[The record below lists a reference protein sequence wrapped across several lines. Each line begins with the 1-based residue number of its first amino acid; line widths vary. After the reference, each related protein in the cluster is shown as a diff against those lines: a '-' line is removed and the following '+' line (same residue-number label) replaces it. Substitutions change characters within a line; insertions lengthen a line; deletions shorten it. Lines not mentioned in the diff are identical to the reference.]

1 MNYRETEYWILNR
14 LPFYQSQGLK
24 AYKPGIDNIRFFVD
38 QLDLNLLDIKF
49 IHVGG
54 TNGKGSTCA
63 YLSSIIQ
70 ESGYKVGLFTSPH
83 FFDFRERIKVNNKK
97 IEKDFITKFIQKN
110 IELIEELNLSFFEL
124 SFGMS
129 LYYYFEQKV
138 DYAVVE
144 VGLGGRLD
152 ATNIIN
158 PILSV
163 ITNISYDHTEILG
176 NSLEKIASEK
186 AGIIKKNTKI
196 IIGERDKKTQNI
208 FIQKADE
215 NFSDIIFASDYE
227 TDFENS
233 EIEYQNK
240 NIRTAVQVSK
250 NLNDQNINETSIK
263 KGIMNLDS
271 NTDFYGRWTIINY
284 NPKVIF
290 DSAHNESGFSY
301 LSQQLEKLNYDRLF
315 IILSF
320 VKGKDVKKLITYLPK
335 KSLIYFTSSNT
346 ERSMNYEDIIQCV
359 KENINFDKNPMKV
372 YKEVLKQS
380 SSKDLIIITGSNYIA
395 KEIFY
400 E

>member
-24 AYKPGIDNIRFFVD
+24 AYKPGIDNIRFFVE
-38 QLDLNLLDIKF
+38 QLNLNLLEIKF

-97 IEKDFITKFIQKN
+97 IEKDFITKFIQEN

-138 DYAVVE
+138 DYAVIE

-158 PILSV
+158 PLLSV

-176 NSLEKIASEK
+176 NTLEKIAYEK

-208 FIQKADE
+208 FIQKAEE
-215 NFSDIIFASDYE
+215 NFSDVIFASDYK

-263 KGIMNLDS
+263 RGIMNLDS

-320 VKGKDVKKLITYLPK
+320 VKGKDIKKLITLLPK

-346 ERSMNYEDIIQCV
+346 ERSMNYEEIIQCV

-395 KEIFY
+395 KEIFH

>member
-1 MNYRETEYWILNR
+1 MNYRETENWILNR
-14 LPFYQSQGLK
+14 LPFYQSQGSK

-97 IEKDFITKFIQKN
+97 IEKDFITKFIQEN

-138 DYAVVE
+138 DYAVIE

-176 NSLEKIASEK
+176 NSLEKIAYEK

-215 NFSDIIFASDYE
+215 NFSDIIFASDYK

-335 KSLIYFTSSNT
+335 KSLIYFTSSNS

-395 KEIFY
+395 KEIFH

>member
-1 MNYRETEYWILNR
+1 LNYRETENWILNR

-24 AYKPGIDNIRFFVD
+24 AYKPGIDNIRFFVE
-38 QLDLNLLDIKF
+38 QLNLNLLEIKF

-97 IEKDFITKFIQKN
+97 IEKDFITKFIQEN

-138 DYAVVE
+138 DYAVIE

-158 PILSV
+158 PLLSV

-176 NSLEKIASEK
+176 NTLEKIAYEK

-208 FIQKADE
+208 FIQKAEE
-215 NFSDIIFASDYE
+215 NFSDVIFASDYK

-263 KGIMNLDS
+263 RGIMNLDS

-301 LSQQLEKLNYDRLF
+301 LSQQLKKLNYDRLF

-320 VKGKDVKKLITYLPK
+320 VKGKDIKKLITLLPK

-346 ERSMNYEDIIQCV
+346 ERSMNYEEIIQCV

-395 KEIFY
+395 KEIFH

>member
-1 MNYRETEYWILNR
+1 MNYRETENWILNR

-24 AYKPGIDNIRFFVD
+24 AYKPGIDNIRFFVE
-38 QLDLNLLDIKF
+38 QLNLNLSEIKF

-97 IEKDFITKFIQKN
+97 IEKDFIIKFIQEN

-129 LYYYFEQKV
+129 LYYFFEQKV
-138 DYAVVE
+138 DYAVIE

-158 PILSV
+158 PLLSV

-176 NSLEKIASEK
+176 NTLEKIAYEK

-208 FIQKADE
+208 FIQKAEE
-215 NFSDIIFASDYE
+215 NFSDVIFASDYK

-250 NLNDQNINETSIK
+250 NLNDQNINATSIK
-263 KGIMNLDS
+263 RGIMNLDS

-301 LSQQLEKLNYDRLF
+301 LSQQLKKLNYDRLF

-320 VKGKDVKKLITYLPK
+320 VKGKDVKKLITLLPK

-346 ERSMNYEDIIQCV
+346 ERSMNYEEITQCV

-395 KEIFY
+395 KEIFH

>member
-1 MNYRETEYWILNR
+1 MNYRETENWILNR
-14 LPFYQSQGLK
+14 LPFYQSQGSK

-97 IEKDFITKFIQKN
+97 IEKDFITKFIQEN

-138 DYAVVE
+138 DYAVIE

-176 NSLEKIASEK
+176 NSLEKIAYEK

-215 NFSDIIFASDYE
+215 NFSDIIFASDYK

>member
-1 MNYRETEYWILNR
+1 MNYRETENWILNR

-24 AYKPGIDNIRFFVD
+24 AYKPGIDNIRFFVE
-38 QLDLNLLDIKF
+38 QLNLNLLEIKF

-97 IEKDFITKFIQKN
+97 IEKDFITKFIQEN

-158 PILSV
+158 PLLSV

-176 NSLEKIASEK
+176 NTLEKIAYEK

-208 FIQKADE
+208 FIQKAEE
-215 NFSDIIFASDYE
+215 NFSDVIFASDYK

-335 KSLIYFTSSNT
+335 KSLIYFTSSNS

-395 KEIFY
+395 KEIFH

>member
-1 MNYRETEYWILNR
+1 
-14 LPFYQSQGLK
+14 
-24 AYKPGIDNIRFFVD
+24 
-38 QLDLNLLDIKF
+38 
-49 IHVGG
+49 
-54 TNGKGSTCA
+54 
-63 YLSSIIQ
+63 
-70 ESGYKVGLFTSPH
+70 
-83 FFDFRERIKVNNKK
+83 
-97 IEKDFITKFIQKN
+97 
-110 IELIEELNLSFFEL
+110 
-124 SFGMS
+124 MS

-176 NSLEKIASEK
+176 NSLEKIAYEK

-320 VKGKDVKKLITYLPK
+320 VKEK
-335 KSLIYFTSSNT
+335 TS
-346 ERSMNYEDIIQCV
+346 
-359 KENINFDKNPMKV
+359 KN
-372 YKEVLKQS
+372 
-380 SSKDLIIITGSNYIA
+380 
-395 KEIFY
+395 
-400 E
+400 

>member
-1 MNYRETEYWILNR
+1 MNYRETENWILNR
-14 LPFYQSQGLK
+14 LPFYQSQGSK

-38 QLDLNLLDIKF
+38 HLDLNLLDIKF

-97 IEKDFITKFIQKN
+97 IEKDFITKFIQEN

-138 DYAVVE
+138 DYAVIE

-176 NSLEKIASEK
+176 NSLEKIAYEK

-215 NFSDIIFASDYE
+215 NFSDIIFASDYK

-233 EIEYQNK
+233 EIKYQNK

-320 VKGKDVKKLITYLPK
+320 VKGKDIKKLITYLPK
-335 KSLIYFTSSNT
+335 KSLIYFTSSNS

-395 KEIFY
+395 KEIFH

>member
-1 MNYRETEYWILNR
+1 LNYRETEYWILNR

-38 QLDLNLLDIKF
+38 QLNLNLLDIKF

-97 IEKDFITKFIQKN
+97 IKKDFITKFIQEN

-129 LYYYFEQKV
+129 LYYYLEQKV

-395 KEIFY
+395 KEIFH

>member
-1 MNYRETEYWILNR
+1 MNYRETENWILNR

-24 AYKPGIDNIRFFVD
+24 AYKPGIDNIRFFVE
-38 QLDLNLLDIKF
+38 QLNLNLLEIKF

-97 IEKDFITKFIQKN
+97 IEKDFIIKFIQEN

-129 LYYYFEQKV
+129 LYYFFEQKV
-138 DYAVVE
+138 DYAVIE

-158 PILSV
+158 PLLSV

-176 NSLEKIASEK
+176 NTLEKIAYEK
-186 AGIIKKNTKI
+186 DGIIKKNTKI

-208 FIQKADE
+208 FIQKAEE
-215 NFSDIIFASDYE
+215 NFSDVIFASDYK

-263 KGIMNLDS
+263 RGIMNLDS

-301 LSQQLEKLNYDRLF
+301 LSQQLKKLNYDRLF

-320 VKGKDVKKLITYLPK
+320 VKGKDVKKLITLLPK

-346 ERSMNYEDIIQCV
+346 ERSMNYEEITQCV

-395 KEIFY
+395 KEIFH

>member
-1 MNYRETEYWILNR
+1 MNYRETENWILNR

-24 AYKPGIDNIRFFVD
+24 AYKPGIDNIRFFVE
-38 QLDLNLLDIKF
+38 QLNLNLLEIKF

-97 IEKDFITKFIQKN
+97 IEKDFIIKFIQEN

-129 LYYYFEQKV
+129 LYYFFEQKV
-138 DYAVVE
+138 DYAVIE

-158 PILSV
+158 PLLSV

-176 NSLEKIASEK
+176 NTLEKIAYEK

-208 FIQKADE
+208 FIQKAEE
-215 NFSDIIFASDYE
+215 NFSDVIFASDYK
-227 TDFENS
+227 TKFENS

-240 NIRTAVQVSK
+240 NIRTVVQVSK
-250 NLNDQNINETSIK
+250 NLYDQNINATSIK
-263 KGIMNLDS
+263 RGIMNLDS

-301 LSQQLEKLNYDRLF
+301 LSQQLKKLNYDRLF

-320 VKGKDVKKLITYLPK
+320 VKGKDVKKLITLLPK

-346 ERSMNYEDIIQCV
+346 ERSMNYEEITQCV

-395 KEIFY
+395 KEIFH

>member
-1 MNYRETEYWILNR
+1 MNYRETENWILNR

-24 AYKPGIDNIRFFVD
+24 AYKPGIDNIRFFVE
-38 QLDLNLLDIKF
+38 QLNLNLLEIKF

-97 IEKDFITKFIQKN
+97 IEKDFITKFIQEN

-129 LYYYFEQKV
+129 LYYFFEQKV
-138 DYAVVE
+138 DYAVIE

-158 PILSV
+158 PLLSV

-176 NSLEKIASEK
+176 NTLEKIAYEK

-208 FIQKADE
+208 FIQKAEE
-215 NFSDIIFASDYE
+215 NFSDVIFASDYK

-263 KGIMNLDS
+263 RGIMNLDS

-301 LSQQLEKLNYDRLF
+301 LSQQLKKLNYDRLF

-320 VKGKDVKKLITYLPK
+320 VKGKDVKKLITLLPK

-346 ERSMNYEDIIQCV
+346 ERSMNYEEITQCV

-395 KEIFY
+395 KEIFH

>member
-1 MNYRETEYWILNR
+1 MNYRETENWILNR

-38 QLDLNLLDIKF
+38 HLDLNLLDIKF

-97 IEKDFITKFIQKN
+97 IEKDFITKFIQEN

-138 DYAVVE
+138 DYAVIE

-176 NSLEKIASEK
+176 NSLEKIAYEK

-208 FIQKADE
+208 FIQKAEE
-215 NFSDIIFASDYE
+215 NFSDVIFASDYK

-320 VKGKDVKKLITYLPK
+320 VKGKDIKKLITYLPK
-335 KSLIYFTSSNT
+335 KSLIYFTSSNS

-395 KEIFY
+395 KEIFH

>member
-1 MNYRETEYWILNR
+1 MNYRETENWILNR

-24 AYKPGIDNIRFFVD
+24 AYKPGIDNIRFFVE
-38 QLDLNLLDIKF
+38 QLNLNLLEIKF

-97 IEKDFITKFIQKN
+97 IEKDFIIKFIQEN

-129 LYYYFEQKV
+129 LYYFFEQKV
-138 DYAVVE
+138 DYSVIE

-158 PILSV
+158 PLLSV

-176 NSLEKIASEK
+176 NTLEKIAYEK

-208 FIQKADE
+208 FIQKAEE
-215 NFSDIIFASDYE
+215 NFSDVIFASDYK

-250 NLNDQNINETSIK
+250 NLNDQNINATSIK
-263 KGIMNLDS
+263 RGIMNLDS

-301 LSQQLEKLNYDRLF
+301 LSQQLKKLNYDRLF

-320 VKGKDVKKLITYLPK
+320 VKGKDVKKLITLLPK

-346 ERSMNYEDIIQCV
+346 ERSMNYEEITQCV

-395 KEIFY
+395 KEIFH

>member
-24 AYKPGIDNIRFFVD
+24 AYKPGIDNIRFFVE
-38 QLDLNLLDIKF
+38 QLNLNLLEIKF

-97 IEKDFITKFIQKN
+97 IEKDFITKFIQEN

-138 DYAVVE
+138 DYAVIE

-158 PILSV
+158 PLLSV

-176 NSLEKIASEK
+176 NTLEKIAYEK

-208 FIQKADE
+208 FIQKAEE
-215 NFSDIIFASDYE
+215 NFSDVIFASDYK

-395 KEIFY
+395 KEIFH

>member
-1 MNYRETEYWILNR
+1 MNYRETENWILNR

-38 QLDLNLLDIKF
+38 QLNLNLLDIKF

-97 IEKDFITKFIQKN
+97 IEKDFITKFIQEN

-138 DYAVVE
+138 DYAVIE

-176 NSLEKIASEK
+176 NSLEKIAYEK

-215 NFSDIIFASDYE
+215 NFSDIIFASDYK

-320 VKGKDVKKLITYLPK
+320 VKGKDVKKLITLLPK

-395 KEIFY
+395 KEIFH

>member
-38 QLDLNLLDIKF
+38 QLNLNLLDIKF

-97 IEKDFITKFIQKN
+97 IEKDFITKFIREN

-138 DYAVVE
+138 DYAVIE

-176 NSLEKIASEK
+176 NSLEKIAYEK

-250 NLNDQNINETSIK
+250 NLNDQNINETTIK

-395 KEIFY
+395 KEIFH

>member
-1 MNYRETEYWILNR
+1 MNYRETENWILNR

-24 AYKPGIDNIRFFVD
+24 AYKPGIDNIRFFVE
-38 QLDLNLLDIKF
+38 QLNLNLLEIKF

-54 TNGKGSTCA
+54 TNGKGSTCG

-97 IEKDFITKFIQKN
+97 IEKDFITKFIQEN

-138 DYAVVE
+138 DYAVIE

-158 PILSV
+158 PLLSV

-176 NSLEKIASEK
+176 NTLEKIAYEK

-208 FIQKADE
+208 FIQKAEE
-215 NFSDIIFASDYE
+215 NFSDVIFASDYK

-250 NLNDQNINETSIK
+250 NLNDQNINATSIK
-263 KGIMNLDS
+263 RGIMNLDS

-301 LSQQLEKLNYDRLF
+301 LSQQLKKLNYDRLF

-320 VKGKDVKKLITYLPK
+320 VKGKDVKKLITLLPK

-346 ERSMNYEDIIQCV
+346 ERSMNYEEITQCV

-395 KEIFY
+395 KEIFH

>member
-1 MNYRETEYWILNR
+1 MNYRETENWILNR

-24 AYKPGIDNIRFFVD
+24 AYKPGIDNIRFFVE
-38 QLDLNLLDIKF
+38 QLNLNLLEIKF

-97 IEKDFITKFIQKN
+97 IEKDFIIKFIQEN

-129 LYYYFEQKV
+129 LYYFFEKKV
-138 DYAVVE
+138 DYAVIE

-158 PILSV
+158 PLLSV

-176 NSLEKIASEK
+176 NTLEKIAYEK

-208 FIQKADE
+208 FIQKAEE
-215 NFSDIIFASDYE
+215 NFSDVIFASDYK

-250 NLNDQNINETSIK
+250 NLNDQNINATSIK
-263 KGIMNLDS
+263 RGIMNLDS

-301 LSQQLEKLNYDRLF
+301 LSQQLKKLNYDRLF

-320 VKGKDVKKLITYLPK
+320 VKGKDVKKLITLLPK

-346 ERSMNYEDIIQCV
+346 ERSMNYEEITQCV

-395 KEIFY
+395 KEIFH

>member
-1 MNYRETEYWILNR
+1 MNYRETENWILNR

-38 QLDLNLLDIKF
+38 HLDLNLLDIKF

-97 IEKDFITKFIQKN
+97 IEKDFITKFIQEN

-138 DYAVVE
+138 DYAVIE

-176 NSLEKIASEK
+176 NSLEKIAYEK

-215 NFSDIIFASDYE
+215 NFSDIIFASDYK

-320 VKGKDVKKLITYLPK
+320 VKGKDIKKLITYLPK

-395 KEIFY
+395 KEIFH

>member
-1 MNYRETEYWILNR
+1 MNYRETENWILNR

-24 AYKPGIDNIRFFVD
+24 AYKPGIDNIRFFVE
-38 QLDLNLLDIKF
+38 QLNLNLLEIKF

-97 IEKDFITKFIQKN
+97 IEKDFIIKFIQEN

-129 LYYYFEQKV
+129 LYYFFEQKV
-138 DYAVVE
+138 DYAVIE

-158 PILSV
+158 PLLSV

-176 NSLEKIASEK
+176 NTLEKIAYEK

-208 FIQKADE
+208 FIQKAEE
-215 NFSDIIFASDYE
+215 NFSDIIFASDYK

-250 NLNDQNINETSIK
+250 NLNDQNINATSIK
-263 KGIMNLDS
+263 RGIMNLDS

-301 LSQQLEKLNYDRLF
+301 LSQQLKKLNYDRLF

-320 VKGKDVKKLITYLPK
+320 VKGKDVKKLITLLPK

-346 ERSMNYEDIIQCV
+346 ERSMNYEEITQCV

-395 KEIFY
+395 KEIFH

>member
-24 AYKPGIDNIRFFVD
+24 AYKPGIDNIRFFVE
-38 QLDLNLLDIKF
+38 QLNLNLLEIKF

-97 IEKDFITKFIQKN
+97 IEKDFITKFIQEN

-176 NSLEKIASEK
+176 NSLEKIAYEK

-395 KEIFY
+395 KEIFH

>member
-1 MNYRETEYWILNR
+1 MNYRETENWILNR

-24 AYKPGIDNIRFFVD
+24 AYKPGIDNIRFFVE
-38 QLDLNLLDIKF
+38 QLNLNLLEIKF

-97 IEKDFITKFIQKN
+97 IEKDFIIKFIQEN

-129 LYYYFEQKV
+129 LYYFFEQKV
-138 DYAVVE
+138 DYAVIE

-158 PILSV
+158 PLLSV

-176 NSLEKIASEK
+176 NTLEKIAYEK

-208 FIQKADE
+208 FIQKAEE
-215 NFSDIIFASDYE
+215 NFSDIIFASDYK

-250 NLNDQNINETSIK
+250 NLNDQNINATSIK
-263 KGIMNLDS
+263 RGIMNLDS

-301 LSQQLEKLNYDRLF
+301 LSQQLKKLNYDRLF

-320 VKGKDVKKLITYLPK
+320 VKGKDVKKLITLLPK

-346 ERSMNYEDIIQCV
+346 ERSMNYEEITQCV
-359 KENINFDKNPMKV
+359 KENINFDRNPMKV

-395 KEIFY
+395 KEIFH

>member
-1 MNYRETEYWILNR
+1 MNYRETENWILNR

-24 AYKPGIDNIRFFVD
+24 AYKPGIDNIRFFVE
-38 QLDLNLLDIKF
+38 QLNLNLLEIKF

-97 IEKDFITKFIQKN
+97 IEKDFITKFIQDN
-110 IELIEELNLSFFEL
+110 IKLIEELNLSFFEL

-138 DYAVVE
+138 DYAVIE

-176 NSLEKIASEK
+176 NSLEKIAYEK

-196 IIGERDKKTQNI
+196 IIGERDRKTQNI

-215 NFSDIIFASDYE
+215 NFSDIIFASDYK

-250 NLNDQNINETSIK
+250 NLNDQNINETTIK

-335 KSLIYFTSSNT
+335 KSLIYFTSSNS

-395 KEIFY
+395 KEIFH

>member
-38 QLDLNLLDIKF
+38 QLNLNLLDIKF

-97 IEKDFITKFIQKN
+97 IEKDFITKFIREN

-138 DYAVVE
+138 DYAVIE

-176 NSLEKIASEK
+176 NSLEKIAYEK

-250 NLNDQNINETSIK
+250 NLNDQNINETTIK

-335 KSLIYFTSSNT
+335 KSLIYFTSSNS

-395 KEIFY
+395 KEIFH

>member
-1 MNYRETEYWILNR
+1 MNYRETENWILNR
-14 LPFYQSQGLK
+14 LPFYQSQGSK

-97 IEKDFITKFIQKN
+97 IEKDFITKFIQEN

-176 NSLEKIASEK
+176 NSLEKIAYEK

>member
-1 MNYRETEYWILNR
+1 MNYRETENWILNR

-24 AYKPGIDNIRFFVD
+24 AYKPGIDNIRFFVE
-38 QLDLNLLDIKF
+38 QLNLNLSEIKF

-97 IEKDFITKFIQKN
+97 IEKDFIIKFIQEN

-129 LYYYFEQKV
+129 LYYFFEQKV
-138 DYAVVE
+138 DYAVIE

-158 PILSV
+158 PLLSV

-176 NSLEKIASEK
+176 NTLEKIAYEK

-208 FIQKADE
+208 FIQKAEE
-215 NFSDIIFASDYE
+215 NFSDVIFASDYK

-250 NLNDQNINETSIK
+250 NLNDQNINATSIK
-263 KGIMNLDS
+263 RGIMNLDS

-301 LSQQLEKLNYDRLF
+301 LSQQLKKLNYDRLF

-320 VKGKDVKKLITYLPK
+320 VKGKDVKKLITLLPK

-346 ERSMNYEDIIQCV
+346 ERSMNYEEITQCV
-359 KENINFDKNPMKV
+359 KENINFEKNPKKV

-395 KEIFY
+395 KEIFH

>member
-1 MNYRETEYWILNR
+1 MNYRETENWILNR

-97 IEKDFITKFIQKN
+97 IEKDFITKFIQEN

-138 DYAVVE
+138 DYAVIE

-176 NSLEKIASEK
+176 NSLEKIAYEK

-215 NFSDIIFASDYE
+215 NFSDIIFASDYK

-395 KEIFY
+395 KEIFH

>member
-1 MNYRETEYWILNR
+1 MNYRETENWILNR
-14 LPFYQSQGLK
+14 LPFYQSQGSK

-97 IEKDFITKFIQKN
+97 IEKDFITKFIQEN

-138 DYAVVE
+138 DYAVIE

-176 NSLEKIASEK
+176 NSLEKIAYEK

-215 NFSDIIFASDYE
+215 NFSDIIFASDYK

-320 VKGKDVKKLITYLPK
+320 VKGKDVKKLIKYLPK

>member
-24 AYKPGIDNIRFFVD
+24 AYKPGIDNIRFFVE
-38 QLDLNLLDIKF
+38 QLNLNLLEIKF

-97 IEKDFITKFIQKN
+97 IEKDFITKFIQEN

-129 LYYYFEQKV
+129 LYYYLEQKV

-395 KEIFY
+395 KEIFH

>member
-1 MNYRETEYWILNR
+1 MNYRETENWILNR

-38 QLDLNLLDIKF
+38 QLNLNLLDIKF

-97 IEKDFITKFIQKN
+97 IEKDFITKFIQEN

-138 DYAVVE
+138 DYAVIE

-176 NSLEKIASEK
+176 NSLEKIAYEK

-196 IIGERDKKTQNI
+196 IIGERDRKTQNI

-215 NFSDIIFASDYE
+215 NFSDIIFASDYK

-250 NLNDQNINETSIK
+250 NLNDQNINETTIK

-395 KEIFY
+395 KEIFH

>member
-1 MNYRETEYWILNR
+1 LNYRETEYWILNR

-38 QLDLNLLDIKF
+38 QLNLNLLDIKF

-97 IEKDFITKFIQKN
+97 IEKDFITKFIQEN

-129 LYYYFEQKV
+129 LYYYLEQKV

-395 KEIFY
+395 KEIFH

>member
-38 QLDLNLLDIKF
+38 QLNLNLLDIKF

-97 IEKDFITKFIQKN
+97 IEKDFITKFIQEN

-129 LYYYFEQKV
+129 LYYFFEQKV
-138 DYAVVE
+138 DYAVIE

-176 NSLEKIASEK
+176 NSLEKIAYEK

-215 NFSDIIFASDYE
+215 NFSDIIFASDYK

-395 KEIFY
+395 KEIFH

>member
-1 MNYRETEYWILNR
+1 LNYRETENWILNR

-38 QLDLNLLDIKF
+38 HLDLNLLDIKF

-97 IEKDFITKFIQKN
+97 IEKDFITKFIQEN

-138 DYAVVE
+138 DYAVIE

-176 NSLEKIASEK
+176 NSLEKIAYEK

-215 NFSDIIFASDYE
+215 NFSDIIFASDYK

-320 VKGKDVKKLITYLPK
+320 VKGKDIKKLITYLPK
-335 KSLIYFTSSNT
+335 KSLIYFTSSNS

-395 KEIFY
+395 KEIFH

>member
-1 MNYRETEYWILNR
+1 MNYRETENWILNR

-38 QLDLNLLDIKF
+38 QLNLNLLDIKF

-97 IEKDFITKFIQKN
+97 IEKDFITKFIQEN

-138 DYAVVE
+138 DYAVIE

-158 PILSV
+158 PLLSV

-176 NSLEKIASEK
+176 NTLEKIAYEK

-215 NFSDIIFASDYE
+215 NFSDIIFASDYK

-395 KEIFY
+395 KEIFH

>member
-1 MNYRETEYWILNR
+1 MNYRETENWILNR

-38 QLDLNLLDIKF
+38 HLDLNLLDIKF

-97 IEKDFITKFIQKN
+97 IEKDFITKFIQEN

-176 NSLEKIASEK
+176 NSLEKIAYEK

-395 KEIFY
+395 KEIFH

>member
-1 MNYRETEYWILNR
+1 MNYRETENWILNR

-38 QLDLNLLDIKF
+38 QLNLNLLDIKF

-97 IEKDFITKFIQKN
+97 IEKDFITKFIREN

-176 NSLEKIASEK
+176 NSLEKIAYEK

-196 IIGERDKKTQNI
+196 IIGERDRKTQNI

-215 NFSDIIFASDYE
+215 NFSDIIFASDYK

-250 NLNDQNINETSIK
+250 NLNDQNINETTIK

-395 KEIFY
+395 KEIFH

>member
-1 MNYRETEYWILNR
+1 MNYRETENWILNR

-24 AYKPGIDNIRFFVD
+24 AYKPGIDNIRFFVE
-38 QLDLNLLDIKF
+38 QLNLNLLEIKF

-97 IEKDFITKFIQKN
+97 IEKDFIIKFIQEN

-129 LYYYFEQKV
+129 LYYFFEQKV
-138 DYAVVE
+138 DYAVIE

-158 PILSV
+158 PLLSV

-176 NSLEKIASEK
+176 NTLEKIAYEK

-208 FIQKADE
+208 FIQKAEE
-215 NFSDIIFASDYE
+215 NFSDVIFASDYK

-263 KGIMNLDS
+263 RGIMNLDS

-301 LSQQLEKLNYDRLF
+301 LSQQLKKLNYDRLF

-320 VKGKDVKKLITYLPK
+320 VKGKDVKKLTTLLPK

-346 ERSMNYEDIIQCV
+346 ERSMNYEEITQCV

-395 KEIFY
+395 KEIFH

>member
-1 MNYRETEYWILNR
+1 MNYRETENWILNR

-24 AYKPGIDNIRFFVD
+24 AYKPGIDNIRFFVE
-38 QLDLNLLDIKF
+38 QLNLNLLEIKF

-97 IEKDFITKFIQKN
+97 IEKDFIIKFIQEN

-138 DYAVVE
+138 DYAVIE

-158 PILSV
+158 PLLSV

-176 NSLEKIASEK
+176 NSLEKIAYEK

-208 FIQKADE
+208 FIQKAEE
-215 NFSDIIFASDYE
+215 NFSDVIFASDYK

-250 NLNDQNINETSIK
+250 NLNDQNINATSIK
-263 KGIMNLDS
+263 RGIMNLDS

-301 LSQQLEKLNYDRLF
+301 LSQQLKKLNYDRLF

-320 VKGKDVKKLITYLPK
+320 VKGKDVKKLITLLPK

-346 ERSMNYEDIIQCV
+346 ERSMNYEEITQCV

-395 KEIFY
+395 KEIFH